1 MNEDRAMVAQAVLTG
16 QIGEEYLTA
25 NELEE
30 IELMVAD
37 IVITE
42 AMLEAEDRGCSVFW
56 GIDGGDT
63 IQ

>member
-1 MNEDRAMVAQAVLTG
+1 MLVAHAVING

-30 IELMVAD
+30 IEYMVAD
-37 IVITE
+37 IVME
-42 AMLEAEDRGCSVFW
+42 DAMSEAEQRGCSVFW